1 MLLFRLALLAMLMAL
16 TGCVAVGYRDPHLAL
31 DLSVPTYVERVHTP
45 RPMMGSPPHLPG
57 PFVVPWCGGWQPYPV
72 TDQYGRVI
80 GYACP

>member
-1 MLLFRLALLAMLMAL
+1 MKVLFLLLLAL
-16 TGCVAVGYRDPHLAL
+16 TSGCVAVGYRDPRLAL
-31 DLSVPTYVERVHTP
+31 DLSVPTYAP
-45 RPMMGSPPHLPG
+45 PMTVPPPHLPG